1 MSLTDKYTDI
11 ATALRKQ
18 YGTNDKYH
26 LADMPTLIDNL
37 EVKNLLEAGQTF
49 DSTVNKIGYDLPLKG
64 ATIDDWNS
72 VAGKTVTISFDVT
85 WTGYTYTPGGS
96 RNRIGFEHHL
106 VNETGLEQYVGAWL
120 TPDSESGTKHIT
132 ETYRVISGKIT
143 KVDEGSFYTQ
153 INCSS
158 IKGTNLKIVENPMGG
173 IEPPSLIIG
182 WPNYVSLNLATK
194 ASMVTPFQIASAPLV
209 QGKYRFDFAIK
220 GTNTTTACIALFN
233 FSEDGHASNVF
244 PWCQNFA
251 VSSQYEDK
259 SFTITVPEDKKHRLI
274 VFASGYNQG
283 TGKEMVFLKDVHLT
297 KIN

>member
-173 IEPPSLIIG
+173 
-182 WPNYVSLNLATK
+182 
-194 ASMVTPFQIASAPLV
+194 
-209 QGKYRFDFAIK
+209 
-220 GTNTTTACIALFN
+220 
-233 FSEDGHASNVF
+233 
-244 PWCQNFA
+244 
-251 VSSQYEDK
+251 
-259 SFTITVPEDKKHRLI
+259 
-274 VFASGYNQG
+274 
-283 TGKEMVFLKDVHLT
+283 
-297 KIN
+297 